1 MVAYYPL
8 AGEVVANSAGEPE
21 ILCNNR
27 GVDLTEAYAD
37 VELRELN
44 LYDPDDSV
52 EAKLVPKKKNGILCI
67 QVCYFYEDATESITD
82 KLITS

>member
-1 MVAYYPL
+1 LVTYYPL
-8 AGEVVANSAGEPE
+8 AGEVVTNSVGEPE

-27 GVDLTEAYAD
+27 GVDLTQAYAD

-52 EAKLVPKKKNGILCI
+52 EAKLVPKIKDGILCI
-67 QVCYFYEDATESITD
+67 QVCYSFVCYTYSEKNINVY
-82 KLITS
+82 